1 MGVILLSLSN
11 ERLSGSVVRSRAEGK
26 ISSSSSRTND
36 KAAYE
41 RKGVYIMIPCH
52 EPKKNYM

>member
-1 MGVILLSLSN
+1 MGVILLSRTS
-11 ERLSGSVVRSRAEGK
+11 ERTSGSVVRSSAEGK
-26 ISSSSSRTND
+26 ISSSSRTND